1 MHYIFAAKA
10 TDHKY
15 LFDWINAFETLPRYE
30 RTDEKGRLHIYQ
42 WKNQVPLNGRADS
55 IQVNFFSC
63 QIIGKNKRGIEKV
76 VYKNSWVSDLPI
88 NEKNIKTMVAGARCR
103 WKNENECFNV
113 MKNHGYYMER
123 NYGHGKK
130 NLCFNFY
137 LLTLLAF
144 FFHQIFELTD
154 KQYQACRKKFGSKKH
169 MWEKLRAY
177 IDIIIFDTW
186 EALLAFA
193 LAPKTGLLAWVKDPP
208 PI

>member
-1 MHYIFAAKA
+1 MVTI
-10 TDHKY
+10 
-15 LFDWINAFETLPRYE
+15 
-30 RTDEKGRLHIYQ
+30 
-42 WKNQVPLNGRADS
+42 WKE
-55 IQVNFFSC
+55 I
-63 QIIGKNKRGIEKV
+63 
-76 VYKNSWVSDLPI
+76 
-88 NEKNIKTMVAGARCR
+88 M
-103 WKNENECFNV
+103 
-113 MKNHGYYMER
+113 
-123 NYGHGKK
+123 GHGKK

-154 KQYQACRKKFGSKKH
+154 KQYQTCRKKFGSKKH

-193 LAPKTGLLAWVKDPP
+193 LAPKAGLLTWVKDPP